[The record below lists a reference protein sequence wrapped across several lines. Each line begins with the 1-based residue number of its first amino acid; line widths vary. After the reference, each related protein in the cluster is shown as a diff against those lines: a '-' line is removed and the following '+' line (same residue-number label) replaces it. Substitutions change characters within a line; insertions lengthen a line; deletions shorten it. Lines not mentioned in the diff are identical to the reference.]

1 MKLFD
6 VRNAIVSLFR
16 NGFIRSLDYQST
28 VGLEPT
34 LKSEESIAERIKM
47 SRQRLD
53 EIVRDEKI

>member
-6 VRNAIVSLFR
+6 IRNASVSLFR
-16 NGFIRSLDYQST
+16 NVFIRSLDYQST
-28 VGLEPT
+28 VGLEPI

-47 SRQRLD
+47 RRQRLD

>member
-6 VRNAIVSLFR
+6 IRNAIVSLFR
-16 NGFIRSLDYQST
+16 NVFIRSLDYQST
-28 VGLEPT
+28 VGLEPI

-47 SRQRLD
+47 RRQRLD